1 MRLKAVADFV
11 LLSVGGLCGVAP
23 ALKRLFHGVKTALMP
38 QTAVCGI
45 GIADR
50 TKRYN
55 GRNWVVGNVLERR
68 GDGEK
73 TSDLIRIAG
82 SGTEKTT

>member
-1 MRLKAVADFV
+1 M

-38 QTAVCGI
+38 QTAVCGSS
-45 GIADR
+45 IADC
-50 TKRYN
+50 KKLYN
-55 GRNWVVGNVLERR
+55 SYVTVIGDALERR

-73 TSDLIRIAG
+73 TSDLIRIAD
-82 SGTEKTT
+82 SGTEKNNLKR